1 MEDLIRIYNQVN
13 NFGRDNHFELNI
25 IEEGLI
31 HYEMTIEKKH
41 LATPTAAH
49 GGVIAAFMDA
59 VIGVAA
65 LSAIHKEG
73 KLASTIEFK
82 ISYYQPALLGDKLK
96 GIGTVDKKGKRI
108 IFTTGE
114 IYNQHNKLIAKAT
127 GTLNAYPFEKGDIAN
142 ILKK

>member
-1 MEDLIRIYNQVN
+1 MEDLIRLYNKVN
-13 NFGRDNHFELNI
+13 NFGRDNHYELKI
-25 IEEGLI
+25 IDEGLI
-31 HYEMTIEKKH
+31 HYEMTIEERH

-82 ISYYQPALLGDKLK
+82 ISYYQPAYLGDKLK
-96 GIGTVDKKGKRI
+96 GIGKVDKKGKRI
-108 IFTTGE
+108 IFTSGK
-114 IYNQHNKLIAKAT
+114 IYNQNNELIAKST
-127 GTLNAYPFEKGDIAN
+127 GTLNAYPFEKGDIAKTLN
-142 ILKK
+142 K